1 MFEMRRLLPESVVW
15 LCASNR
21 VAEAEVIIRNAAKL
35 NNIAMPDKI
44 LAQPDTA
51 ETPDSDGEK
60 IEDGARKKRGRK
72 LLDKFRNPK
81 VVSISEKTKDR
92 RARYTLLDMCRN
104 RHLTIN
110 LIIMAYLWSVMSFS
124 YCVGACTLTEH
135 VRL

>member
-1 MFEMRRLLPESVVW
+1 MLPESVVW
-15 LCASNR
+15 LCANNR
-21 VAEAEVIIRNAAKL
+21 VAEAEVIIRKAAKL

-51 ETPDSDGEK
+51 ETQDSDGEK
-60 IEDGARKKRGRK
+60 TEDSARKKEGRK

-81 VVSISEKTKDR
+81 VVSISEETKDR
-92 RARYTLLDMCRN
+92 SARYTLLDMCRN

-124 YCVGACTLTEH
+124 YFVGACTLMEH